1 MRLAD
6 NPALQA
12 AIASKGPVVC
22 LFLLEEDDRLRP
34 HGGAQAWWLD
44 KSLKALKTDIEN
56 RGGQLVLR
64 RGQAQLVLDQLIRET
79 GAGSVFWNRRYGS
92 AERDID
98 TSIKAAL
105 NDRQIHVESFN
116 GTLLTEPW
124 SRKTGSGGY
133 YRVFTPYWKSLR
145 ANYTPPSP
153 LPAPDRLDGGTR
165 LTTDALES
173 WKLHPTQPDWSTG
186 FSDYWAPG
194 EAGALARLN
203 NFCKTGLTSYDPQRN
218 RPDLQD
224 GTSRLSPHLAWG
236 EIAPGRI
243 WRTVRHSVELGE
255 ANENSAMVFLSEVA
269 WRDFAYVLLYHCPNL
284 ARQNYN
290 PSFDHMP
297 WRTDPQALE
306 AWQGG
311 QTGYPIVDAGLRQLW
326 QTGWMHNRVR
336 MIVASFLTK
345 HLLLPWQLGEAWF
358 WDTLVDADPASN
370 AAGWQWAAGS
380 GADAAPYF
388 RVFNPISQGEKFDE
402 TGGYVRQW
410 CPELS
415 GLPRKHLY
423 APWEADAVTL
433 AKAGIRLGDTY
444 PKPLIDH
451 KEGRQRALDAYN
463 ILKQRRDAA

>member
-1 MRLAD
+1 M
-6 NPALQA
+6 
-12 AIASKGPVVC
+12 
-22 LFLLEEDDRLRP
+22 
-34 HGGAQAWWLD
+34 
-44 KSLKALKTDIEN
+44 
-56 RGGQLVLR
+56 
-64 RGQAQLVLDQLIRET
+64 
-79 GAGSVFWNRRYGS
+79 
-92 AERDID
+92 
-98 TSIKAAL
+98 
-105 NDRQIHVESFN
+105 
-116 GTLLTEPW
+116 
-124 SRKTGSGGY
+124 
-133 YRVFTPYWKSLR
+133 
-145 ANYTPPSP
+145 
-153 LPAPDRLDGGTR
+153 
-165 LTTDALES
+165 
-173 WKLHPTQPDWSTG
+173 
-186 FSDYWAPG
+186 
-194 EAGALARLN
+194 
-203 NFCKTGLTSYDPQRN
+203 
-218 RPDLQD
+218 
-224 GTSRLSPHLAWG
+224 
-236 EIAPGRI
+236 
-243 WRTVRHSVELGE
+243 
-255 ANENSAMVFLSEVA
+255 
-269 WRDFAYVLLYHCPNL
+269 LLYHCPNL